1 MQTAFKGD
9 NPIKIVLKDISLED
23 GHGDSNE
30 LIAEFMDEDI
40 CNQFKA
46 ALMKARESRWP
57 KSANSKVL
65 SQF

>member
-1 MQTAFKGD
+1 MQTAFKGF
-9 NPIKIVLKDISLED
+9 PIQIVLEDRSLEEEHRD
-23 GHGDSNE
+23 DNE
-30 LIAEFMDEDI
+30 LFVEFIDEDI

-46 ALMKARESRWP
+46 ALMKARETRWP

>member
-1 MQTAFKGD
+1 MQTVFKGD

-23 GHGDSNE
+23 GHGDNE

>member
-1 MQTAFKGD
+1 MQTAVKGD

-23 GHGDSNE
+23 GHGDNE

-40 CNQFKA
+40 CFQFKA